1 MITLEDLHWDDIKGN
16 ICGHCG
22 ACIPHCEW
30 EKCQMNSKKIEDN
43 RLGTCDI
50 CYLFCPRSSLS
61 GINKG
66 FVKNIDNI
74 NKDFDGLLNVRG
86 YPVKTSFSAKS
97 VSIKNDGNGSNPTSV
112 QDGGFVT
119 TLLKFLLKE
128 KRIDAALIVKRSEDW
143 DTIPF
148 IATTEKDIDSA
159 SGSKYTI
166 SSTLSLLKDAID
178 KYEKIAFVGVP
189 CQIRALRNMQL
200 SIQSSN
206 KNLNLDKVKFAIGLF
221 CRENFSYA
229 GLREFVRNEGIDIT
243 KVKKFDI
250 SAGKF
255 RVYVNSNDN
264 DSSDNSNDN
273 RIIEKPIKE
282 LEEYVWPICHAC
294 LDFTSEFADIS
305 VGSVGSKKGYNTVLI
320 RSEEGYKLFRDL
332 MERNLIAIEDINTE
346 RFSWVDKL
354 TNDKRK
360 NIERLTSEV
369 KNILYS

>member
-1 MITLEDLHWDDIKGN
+1 MITIDDLHWNEIKGN

-30 EKCQMNSKKIEDN
+30 EKCQGNIEDS

-66 FVKNIDNI
+66 AIKDIDNI
-74 NKDFDGLLNVRG
+74 NKDFDRLIDVKG

-97 VSIKNDGNGSNPTSV
+97 VKGAENENVNV

-119 TLLKFLLKE
+119 TLLKFLLRE
-128 KRIDAALIVKRSEDW
+128 KKVNAVVAVRRSEEW
-143 DTIPF
+143 EPVPF
-148 IATTEKDIDSA
+148 IATTEKDIESA

-166 SSTLSLLKDAID
+166 SPALSILKEATD
-178 KYEKIAFVGVP
+178 KYENIAFVGVP

-200 SIQSSN
+200 QDKHNI
-206 KNLNLDKVKFAIGLF
+206 NLDRVKIAVGLF
-221 CRENFSYA
+221 CRENFSYK
-229 GLREFVRNEGIDIT
+229 GLREFVQKEGIDIR

-255 RVYVNSNDN
+255 KIYVGSNSDTTVT
-264 DSSDNSNDN
+264 
-273 RIIEKPIKE
+273 EKPIKE
-282 LEEYVWPICHAC
+282 LNNYVWPICHAC

-305 VGSVGSKKGYNTVLI
+305 VGSVGSKKGYNTVLV
-320 RSEEGYKLFRDL
+320 RSEEGYRLFRDL
-332 MERNLIAIEDINTE
+332 MERNLVTIEEIE
-346 RFSWVDKL
+346 SFSWIDKL

-360 NIERLTSEV
+360 NIERLTLDA
-369 KNILYS
+369 KKILYS

>member
-1 MITLEDLHWDDIKGN
+1 MITVEDLHWNEIKGN

-30 EKCQMNSKKIEDN
+30 EKCQGNVEDV
-43 RLGTCDI
+43 RLGSCDI

-66 FVKNIDNI
+66 FIPDIDNI
-74 NKDFDGLLNVRG
+74 NKDFDKLIDVKG

-97 VSIKNDGNGSNPTSV
+97 TYENKNKIENKDINLNV

-119 TLLKFLLKE
+119 TLLKFLLNDK
-128 KRIDAALIVKRSEDW
+128 KIDAAVVVKRTEDW
-143 DTIPF
+143 EPVPF
-148 IATTEKDIDSA
+148 IATTEKDIESA

-166 SSTLSLLKDAID
+166 SPGLSVLKEATD

-200 SIQSSN
+200 QD
-206 KNLNLDKVKFAIGLF
+206 KHDLNLDRIKIAVGLF
-221 CRENFSYA
+221 CRENFSYK
-229 GLREFVRNEGIDIT
+229 GLREFVRNEGIDIR

-255 RVYVNSNDN
+255 NIYF
-264 DSSDNSNDN
+264 SSDVKDN
-273 RIIEKPIKE
+273 QDKEEIIVKEKPIKE
-282 LEEYVWPICHAC
+282 LNNCVWPICHAC

-305 VGSVGSKKGYNTVLI
+305 VGSVGSKKGNNTVLV
-320 RSEEGYKLFRDL
+320 RTDEGYKLFREL
-332 MERNLIAIEDINTE
+332 VERNLITINE
-346 RFSWVDKL
+346 IDNFSWVDKL
-354 TNDKRK
+354 TIDKRK
-360 NIERLTSEV
+360 NIERLTLDT
-369 KNILYS
+369 KKILYS

>member
-1 MITLEDLHWDDIKGN
+1 MITLEDLHWDKTKEN
-16 ICGHCG
+16 VCGHCG
-22 ACIPHCEW
+22 ACIPYCEW
-30 EKCQMNSKKIEDN
+30 EKCQGNIEDN

-66 FVKNIDNI
+66 FVKNIDNV
-74 NKDFDGLLNVRG
+74 NKDFDGLLDVKG
-86 YPVKTSFSAKS
+86 HPIKTSFGARSMI
-97 VSIKNDGNGSNPTSV
+97 VSKDDKNGSDSKNGSNI

-119 TLLKFLLKE
+119 TLLKFVLKE
-128 KRIDAALIVKRSEDW
+128 KIIDAAIVVRRSEEW

-166 SSTLSLLKDAID
+166 SPALSLLKEATD
-178 KYEKIAFVGVP
+178 KYEKVAFVGVP

-200 SIQSSN
+200 VDEK
-206 KNLNLDKVKFAIGLF
+206 KNLNLDRVKLAIGLF

-229 GLREFVRNEGIDIT
+229 GLREFVQNEGIDII

-255 RVYVNSNDN
+255 RIHVSNS
-264 DSSDNSNDN
+264 DSLET
-273 RIIEKPIKE
+273 IVIEKPIKD
-282 LEEYVWPICHAC
+282 LNNYVWPICHAC

-305 VGSVGSKKGYNTVLI
+305 VGSVGSKKGSNTVLI
-320 RSEEGYKLFRDL
+320 RSDEGYKLFRDL
-332 MERNLIAIEDINTE
+332 TERNLITIEEIE
-346 RFSWVDKL
+346 KEKFSWVDKL

-360 NIERLTSEV
+360 NMERLTLEA
-369 KNILYS
+369 KKILYS